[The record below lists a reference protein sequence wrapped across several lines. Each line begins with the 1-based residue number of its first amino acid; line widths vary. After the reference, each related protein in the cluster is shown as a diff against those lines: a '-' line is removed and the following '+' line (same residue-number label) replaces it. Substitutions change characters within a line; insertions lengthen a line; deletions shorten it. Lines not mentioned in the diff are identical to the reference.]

1 MAVAASNSANGALEV
16 KAPAGST
23 APVPGETRAGAMTLG
38 PNAVFAQS
46 NETAIHAENLGK
58 VYHMYARPED
68 RLKQALWRWK
78 KKYHREFWAIKNIT
92 FDVKRGESV
101 GIIGRNGAGKS
112 TLLQMVSGILAP
124 STGSVSV
131 KGRVV
136 PLLEL
141 GSGFNPEFTGR
152 ENVFL
157 YGQLLGLSPDF
168 LKERF
173 DEIARFADI
182 GIFIDQPVKTYSSGM
197 HARLAFSVAAF
208 VKPDILIVDEI
219 LAVGDAAF
227 KAKSGRVFHRLR
239 DEGCTIL
246 LVAHD
251 PYLIRTFC
259 QRALYL
265 KNGECVAFGGSD
277 VVTDKYQ
284 QEIDSIQVREGS
296 IENTVDAG
304 PSTDLTALGYFSITS
319 VELLDERG
327 ERTSHVRCGSGMKVR
342 FRYKTLRQGAE
353 KVTFVF
359 SLYRHDGLYICG
371 NTTLM
376 DKLPAFRP
384 GASGEV
390 EIDFP
395 NVRLLAG
402 NYVWRVAID
411 DDRAFGIYTEASGVC
426 PFQVTDTLQAV
437 GLFNL
442 ERAWSV
448 RTEGGDGTH

>member
-1 MAVAASNSANGALEV
+1 MAVTAQGTSSPASVEV
-16 KAPAGST
+16 KT
-23 APVPGETRAGAMTLG
+23 APPVPPVRAGDA
-38 PNAVFAQS
+38 PI
-46 NETAIHAENLGK
+46 AIHAENLGK
-58 VYHMYARPED
+58 VYHIYNRPED
-68 RLKQALWRWK
+68 RLKQALWRWRK
-78 KKYHREFWAIKNIT
+78 TYHREFWALKNVS
-92 FDVKRGESV
+92 FDVRRGESV
-101 GIIGRNGAGKS
+101 GLIGRNGAGKS
-112 TLLQMVSGILAP
+112 TLLQIVAGLLSP
-124 STGSVSV
+124 STGSVRVS
-131 KGRVV
+131 GRVV

-168 LKERF
+168 LKEKF
-173 DEIARFADI
+173 ADIAAFADI
-182 GIFIDQPVKTYSSGM
+182 GMFIDQPVKTYSSGM

-259 QRALYL
+259 QRAIYL
-265 KNGECVAFGGSD
+265 RQGEQVAFGSAD
-277 VVTDKYQ
+277 MVTEKYQ
-284 QEIDSIQVREGS
+284 REIEAAQLKDGS
-296 IENTVDAG
+296 VENPTPTG
-304 PSTDLTALGYFSITS
+304 PSADLTALGLFSIRG
-319 VELLDERG
+319 VELLDESG
-327 ERTSHVRCGSGMKVR
+327 APTSQVKCGQGMKLR

-353 KVTFVF
+353 RVTFVF

-384 GASGEV
+384 GSEGTV

-395 NVRLLAG
+395 DVRLLAG

-411 DDRAFGIYTEASGVC
+411 DDRAFGIYTEANGAC
-426 PFQVTDTLQAV
+426 PFGVVDGLEAV

-442 ERAWSV
+442 ERRWSV
-448 RTEGGDGTH
+448 RTEGGDGTD